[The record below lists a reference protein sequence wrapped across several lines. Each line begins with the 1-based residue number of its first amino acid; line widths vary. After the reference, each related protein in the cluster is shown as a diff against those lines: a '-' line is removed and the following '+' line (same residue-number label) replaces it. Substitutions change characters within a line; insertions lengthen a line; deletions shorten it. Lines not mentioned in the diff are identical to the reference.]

1 MHRRHAAS
9 TAATSEEAPRTMR
22 DGSGH
27 PDHVQQADPPAP
39 TILVVDDDPAMTRA
53 LEGFLHRH
61 GFPVL
66 TAGSARDAL
75 ITAAASEPDIVLCD
89 WHLGDDD
96 GADVIRRLRPDG
108 DRGPRCILMSGADL
122 DERVPEV
129 DVPWLFKGP
138 DFIPELRA
146 LLHID
151 EL

>member
-1 MHRRHAAS
+1 MHDAARPHADQQ
-9 TAATSEEAPRTMR
+9 RT
-22 DGSGH
+22 DL
-27 PDHVQQADPPAP
+27 

-61 GFPVL
+61 GFPVV
-66 TAGSARDAL
+66 TAGSATDAL
-75 ITAAASEPDIVLCD
+75 ATVAASEPDVVLCD
-89 WHLGDDD
+89 WHLGADD
-96 GADVIRRLRPDG
+96 GTEVIRQLRRASDG
-108 DRGPRCILMSGADL
+108 GPRCILMSGADL

-146 LLHID
+146 LLAIE